1 MFWWI
6 GGSLVT
12 IWLILKVVCM
22 LVYVPSSMQ
31 AANSKRDYV
40 YAALLYA
47 GLLLFLVWMSES

>member
-6 GGSLVT
+6 AGLLAT
-12 IWLILKVVCM
+12 IWLIFKVVCM
-22 LVYVPSSMQ
+22 LVYVPSRMQ

-47 GLLLFLVWMSES
+47 GLFWYLAWMSES